1 MESRTLCRAAISA
14 ATVVHVVIVV
24 GNLVEDVARILALGA
39 LGLYGVALNDE
50 QGFAVVGGNL
60 AGVPRQKVVVG
71 VAAPLSHD
79 FRTVAVAVAVND
91 GYHAVVACVAA
102 AADVHNGEI
111 TVGGYALLGVFPDFQ
126 TSGTVGGEMHVAE
139 CLAPF
144 HGIAANLAGR
154 CRLAAF
160 CAQTRDAVGVKHAA
174 VGGGKRFVGG
184 RRIFC
189 LHGAVG
195 GVFAALGVIPRYLFK
210 RQAALPQS
218 ALVGAKAVPKY

>member
-1 MESRTLCRAAISA
+1 
-14 ATVVHVVIVV
+14 
-24 GNLVEDVARILALGA
+24 
-39 LGLYGVALNDE
+39 
-50 QGFAVVGGNL
+50 
-60 AGVPRQKVVVG
+60 
-71 VAAPLSHD
+71 
-79 FRTVAVAVAVND
+79 
-91 GYHAVVACVAA
+91 
-102 AADVHNGEI
+102 
-111 TVGGYALLGVFPDFQ
+111 
-126 TSGTVGGEMHVAE
+126 MHVAE

-218 ALVGAKAVPKY
+218 ALVGVEAVPKCFIVVDRKGVDAIFIPRDEDGGLVAHAGFGAEPFGVEIVANAVGGAFNNEQGVAGKGYRTGYRADDVVGVVAGGGAPECHFRQMGHGDVLAARCLGGLCRRDGDGVVAVAEAHRGAAAFKRRETEAFFAGG

>member
-1 MESRTLCRAAISA
+1 M
-14 ATVVHVVIVV
+14 
-24 GNLVEDVARILALGA
+24 
-39 LGLYGVALNDE
+39 
-50 QGFAVVGGNL
+50 
-60 AGVPRQKVVVG
+60 
-71 VAAPLSHD
+71 AAPLGHD
-79 FRTVAVAVAVND
+79 FRSVAGAVAVND

-102 AADVHNGEI
+102 AAYVHNGEI

-126 TSGTVGGEMHVAE
+126 TSGAVGGEMHVAE

-174 VGGGKRFVGG
+174 VGGGKRFVGS

-218 ALVGAKAVPKY
+218 ALVGVEAVPKCFIVVDWEGCRCHIHTTGRRWRSCRSRRLRRGAIRCGNSCQRRWRCFQSRAGCGWQGLPNRLSSG